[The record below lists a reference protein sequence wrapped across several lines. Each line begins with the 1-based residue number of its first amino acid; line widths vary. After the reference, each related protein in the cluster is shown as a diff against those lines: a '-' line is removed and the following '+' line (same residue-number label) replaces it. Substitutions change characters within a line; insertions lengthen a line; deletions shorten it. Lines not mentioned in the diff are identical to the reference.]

1 MKDSE
6 FVSFMLDSK
15 VMGKGVMF
23 DIIPDIFQLFWF
35 VADRKWCVGQYDMV
49 QMGVPGRSMI

>member
-1 MKDSE
+1 
-6 FVSFMLDSK
+6 MLDWK

-23 DIIPDIFQLFWF
+23 DIIPDIFQFFWF